1 MPNFM
6 NDIMGEWGYRRKF
19 RPEHLDEYD
28 DDDKAWHY
36 NHTEFYEIEDVDD
49 QTVIVHFFNGNK
61 ETGTRTTSRRDL
73 NYCERLW
80 GDRLYYRTPNERLT
94 AEWAN
99 RGDV

>member
-1 MPNFM
+1 M
-6 NDIMGEWGYRRKF
+6 NDIMSEWGYRRKF

-80 GDRLYYRTPNERLT
+80 GIACITEHRTKDLQPNGHTEGMSK
-94 AEWAN
+94 A
-99 RGDV
+99 